1 MKKRLLLVILLALL
15 IFPIWGS
22 DYTFEQIDV
31 NVRIGLDNSYDITE
45 RIGANFFVPKHGI
58 YREIPTRYGNQ
69 QIKLTNLFSSD
80 PIIRDNV
87 SSGWATF
94 RLGDKNVTVTG
105 FKEYLLSYTLEI
117 GDDRNREG
125 DFIYY
130 NLLGPGWEEEIKNFT
145 FSVTLPKAVDPKN
158 VSVTGGRVGSTS
170 LRGTFEISGDH
181 KTITGSAQNLKP
193 GEALTLYI
201 ELEEGYF
208 SEVKKFVDLTLL
220 LYGVVILLTLAFLSH
235 SYLIWKRYGQD
246 ELFIPVVRF
255 EPPEDLSPLEVGY
268 LFDGVV
274 DTKDLSS
281 MLFYW
286 ADGGYI
292 QIEELKKKQYRF
304 IKLKELKTSKAH
316 EEQLFYAFF
325 DSGDGMSVT
334 LKQLSSSTAF
344 ATKLQKTKD
353 RTRAYFKKERE
364 LKDQNAERKRIIP
377 MLYGIGA
384 LGFHSWA
391 TTYSDQSQTLF
402 MLPLLGSLAL
412 LILTAIATPK
422 ILDSWMMLQKKKAV
436 IKGIALLL
444 LYLLFFGF
452 TNSLYAFFLELGLVT
467 SIIFSLTALAIPI
480 IFALLGAITMKRSAY
495 AQKVLEEIV
504 GYREFIEKVE
514 IDKLKMM
521 VASDPELFYHVLGYA
536 IVLGLE
542 NTWAKKFASI
552 ELTQAT
558 WYVGVGTAHR
568 AIFYSSLA
576 STLTQGAVAKPMYS
590 QASSSSRGPIRPS
603 FGGGGGFSG
612 GGFGGGGGGAW

>member
-1 MKKRLLLVILLALL
+1 MSKRLLLIVLLTVI
-15 IFPIWGS
+15 IFPVWGS
-22 DYTFEQIDV
+22 DYNFEQIDV
-31 NVRIGLDNSYDITE
+31 DVRVNLDNSYDITE
-45 RIGANFFVPKHGI
+45 RISANFFVPKHGI

-69 QIKLTNLFSSD
+69 QITLTNLSSSD

-94 RLGDKNVTVTG
+94 RLGAKDVTVTG
-105 FKEYLLSYTLEI
+105 VKEYLLSYTLEI
-117 GDDRNREG
+117 GDDRNSEG
-125 DFIYY
+125 DFVYY
-130 NLLGPGWEEEIKNFT
+130 NLLGPGWQEEIKNFT

-158 VSVTGGRVGSTS
+158 VSVTGGRVGSTA
-170 LRGTFEISGDH
+170 LRGTFQISSDQR
-181 KTITGSAQNLKP
+181 TITGSAQSLKP

-208 SEVKKFVDLTLL
+208 SEVKKFVDLTLP
-220 LYGVVILLTLAFLSH
+220 LYGGAILLALAFFIH

-246 ELFIPVVRF
+246 ELFVPVVRF
-255 EPPEDLSPLEVGY
+255 EPPTGLSPLEVGY

-304 IKLKELKTSKAH
+304 IKRKNLKTSKSH
-316 EEQLFYAFF
+316 EEHLFNAFF
-325 DSGDGMSVT
+325 DSGDGVSVT
-334 LKQLSSSTAF
+334 LKQLSSSTTF
-344 ATKLQKTKD
+344 AEKLQKTKNKV
-353 RTRAYFKKERE
+353 RAYFTKERE
-364 LKDQNAERKRIIP
+364 LKDQNAERRRIIP

-384 LGFHSWA
+384 LALHSWA
-391 TTYSDQSQTLF
+391 TTYSDQSKALF
-402 MLPLLGSLAL
+402 MLPLLGG
-412 LILTAIATPK
+412 IVIFVITAIAIPK
-422 ILDSWMMLQKKKAV
+422 ILDLWMLAQKKKAS
-436 IKGIALLL
+436 IKGIALLF
-444 LYLLFFGF
+444 LYLLFFTF
-452 TNSLYAFFLELGLVT
+452 ANTLYALLLELGLVT

-480 IFALLGAITMKRSAY
+480 IFAFFGSITMKRSAY
-495 AQKVLEEIV
+495 AQKVLEEII

-521 VASDPELFYHVLGYA
+521 IASDPELFYHVLGYA

-552 ELTQAT
+552 ELTQAS
-558 WYVGVGTAHR
+558 WYVGVGTTHR

-590 QASSSSRGPIRPS
+590 QASSTSRGPIRPS
-603 FGGGGGFSG
+603 FGGGGFSG